1 MANIDRLMADVELLP
16 LSGDV
21 LRLVESQEKVATARI
36 VSSLERQALLED
48 ILERSKPPLSAVGT
62 ALHWLLA
69 TPFRYPPL
77 RYGSRFGAPFEP
89 SLFYGSWTHDTVFA
103 EGAYYGLV
111 LWYGMKVPPAHKT
124 ITEHTVF
131 GARYSGA
138 GVALQKPPFSAY
150 RDDWRNPVNYGTT
163 QHLGAKLREIGARVI
178 EYESARDPAGGI
190 NVALLKPEALAS
202 HTPGWQLPC
211 LCETSS
217 ASVTFQCEGRIY
229 HFDRELFMVDGA
241 LPNPA
246 N

>member
-1 MANIDRLMADVELLP
+1 MENIDRLMADVELSP

-36 VSSLERQALLED
+36 VNTLERQALLED
-48 ILERSKPPLSAVGT
+48 ILERSKPPMPAVGA

-77 RYGSRFGAPFEP
+77 RHGSRFGAPFEP
-89 SLFYGSWTHDTVFA
+89 SLFYGSWTRETVFA
-103 EGAYYGLV
+103 EGAYYRLV
-111 LWYGMKVPPAHKT
+111 LWYGMKEPPEHKT
-124 ITEHTVF
+124 ITAHTVF

-138 GVALQKPPFSAY
+138 GVALHRPPYSAFRNNW
-150 RDDWRNPVNYGTT
+150 RDPANYHAT
-163 QHLGAKLREIGARVI
+163 QQFGAKMRGIGALVI

-202 HTPGWQLPC
+202 NSPSWQLPC

-217 ASVTFQCEGRIY
+217 HHVTFECEGRIY
-229 HFDRELFMVDGA
+229 RFDREIFMVDGA
-241 LPNPA
+241 FPGPA

>member
-1 MANIDRLMADVELLP
+1 MDSADRCLADVELSP

-36 VSSLERQALLED
+36 VSTLERQALLED
-48 ILERSKPPLSAVGT
+48 ILERSKPPLPAECA

-77 RYGSRFGAPFEP
+77 RHGSRFGAAFEP
-89 SLFYGSWTHDTVFA
+89 SLFYGSLTRDTVFA
-103 EGAYYGLV
+103 EGAYYRLV
-111 LWYGMKVPPAHKT
+111 LWYGMKAPPAHKT
-124 ITEHTVF
+124 ITAHTVF
-131 GARYSGA
+131 GVRYSGA
-138 GVALQKPPFSAY
+138 GVALHRPPCNAY
-150 RDDWRNPVNYGTT
+150 REDWRDPVNYGIT
-163 QHLGAKLREIGARVI
+163 QQLGAKLREIGALVI
-178 EYESARDPAGGI
+178 EYESSRDPAGGI

-202 HTPGWQLPC
+202 HTPSWQLPC

-217 ASVTFQCEGRIY
+217 YSVTFQCEDRIY
-229 HFDRELFMVDGA
+229 HFDREIFMVDGK